1 MYGGMMWLKL
11 QFKVRRLHGRRYWEL
26 IMRLLRTG
34 VWRFIRKKRER
45 LNDAYIKTKNVKGLR
60 ER

>member
-1 MYGGMMWLKL
+1 
-11 QFKVRRLHGRRYWEL
+11 
-26 IMRLLRTG
+26 MRLRTD